1 MTTRTMMTGAVVR
14 RVPLFLFVA
23 TAILATFFAGA
34 ASAGGPSRLLMVDLA
49 TGAEITLHEA
59 VSTTLPSLP

>member
-1 MTTRTMMTGAVVR
+1 MTGAVVR

-34 ASAGGPSRLLMVDLA
+34 GGPSRLLMVDLA
-49 TGAEITLHEA
+49 TGAETTLHEA